1 MYLHI
6 IIAELSNTV
15 TIKNPLTLCYN
26 STVLSLSLSHHY
38 PTVLWPTV
46 QFVTTGTQGQY
57 DACVALHCF
66 QTSVVV
72 SRVPNLYKP
81 LK

>member
-15 TIKNPLTLCYN
+15 TKTLLLSVIIALY
-26 STVLSLSLSHHY
+26 SLSLSHHY

-46 QFVTTGTQGQY
+46 QFVTAGTQGQY
-57 DACVALHCF
+57 NACVALHCF